1 MTSKEI
7 TIQLE
12 NGRMTSWWL
21 LDLLGTSGFFML
33 ISLVGEVVSIR
44 GLTVTASGSLT

>member
-7 TIQLE
+7 TIQIE

-21 LDLLGTSGFFML
+21 LDLLGTSGFLML
-33 ISLVGEVVSIR
+33 ISPFGDVVSIR
-44 GLTVTASGSLT
+44 GLTVTASGPLA